1 MEEHNYI
8 KMNYLIKVGAESA
21 DFSLKDQNG
30 ETVSLKSF
38 RGKKVLLSWHP
49 LAWTS
54 VCMDQI
60 VVDVSNLAIVAC
72 GDSATLIGADGN
84 ERITAEELATLA
96 DTIPYDILTGIGPRV
111 HREYIGG

>member
-1 MEEHNYI
+1 MTDF
-8 KMNYLIKVGAESA
+8 IKVGAKAPS
-21 DFSLKDQNG
+21 FTLKDQDGNR
-30 ETVSLKSF
+30 VSLSDFK
-38 RGKKVLLSWHP
+38 GKKVLLSWHP

-96 DTIPYDILTGIGPRV
+96 DTIPYDILTGIGQRV